1 MRLPA
6 SRSAPFA
13 ETNGRMD
20 TPLDATDR
28 VSRATKA
35 RDRRLKALTATAKS
49 RRASRQAA
57 GFAAP
62 DIDGKGR
69 FPEAGERAH
78 CPPEGSRGWGP
89 KPEDCSRGASVRRV
103 GPIEQAYLRRG
114 LACLRL
120 IREGWR
126 DLVRPVEKFD
136 FRRGYKFS

>member
-1 MRLPA
+1 IRLPA
-6 SRSAPFA
+6 RRSALIA

-69 FPEAGERAH
+69 FPEAGERSQFR
-78 CPPEGSRGWGP
+78 SRRSKGLGT
-89 KPEDCSRGASVRRV
+89 KAKHRSGGERR
-103 GPIEQAYLRRG
+103 
-114 LACLRL
+114 
-120 IREGWR
+120 
-126 DLVRPVEKFD
+126 
-136 FRRGYKFS
+136 